1 MLDSLTNRL
10 TGILDRLRGFGR
22 LTEENIQE
30 ALREVRVAL
39 LEADV
44 NFKVVKG
51 FIDRVRVK
59 AVGQDVLQSLTPGQ
73 QVVKVVRDELVELL
87 GGSAHRLAMAPHP
100 PTVVMLVG
108 LQGSGKTTSAA
119 KLARHF
125 QKQGQHPLLA
135 AADVYRPAAVDQLK
149 TLGAQ
154 LGIPVV
160 GEATQ
165 RPVEICAAARDEAA
179 RRGLSPLILDTAGRL
194 HIDEEMLEE
203 LRAIKRAVGPHHVLL
218 VVDAMTGQD
227 AVTVAEKFN
236 AAIGIDAVVLT
247 KMDGDARGGA
257 ALSVR
262 QVTGRPIAFV
272 GVGEKTEALEPF
284 HPDRLAQRILGMGD
298 VLSLVEKAQATV
310 DAGQAEALAQKI
322 HDDTFTLEDF
332 ATQLRQLRSMGP
344 LGQLMDMV
352 PFFKGARGLPKEMTG
367 EEQELDRYTAIIGS
381 MTPHERREPSVING
395 SRRARIARGSGTNVS
410 DVNRLLKQY
419 GQLRKMMKGLKNM
432 EGRMGKF
439 KGALPF
445 LADLMR
451 QMPIPLALDFL
462 EVSSYGEATESS
474 GVVRILKDL
483 AKPIEGRD
491 VVVVEDILD
500 TGHTLAYVIEHLR
513 SKQPAS
519 VRLCTLLDKPARRIV
534 PIQIDYRGFE
544 IPDKFVVG
552 YGLDYAERYRNL
564 PFIGVLKPE
573 VYRGEP

>member
-1 MLDSLTNRL
+1 MLDSLTSRL
-10 TGILDRLRGFGR
+10 TGILDRLRGYGR

-44 NFKVVKG
+44 NFKVAKG
-51 FIDRVRVK
+51 FVDRVRVK

-100 PTVVMLVG
+100 PTVIMLVG

-165 RPVEICAAARDEAA
+165 RPVDICATARDDAA

-194 HIDEEMLEE
+194 HIDEEMLDE
-203 LRAIKRAVGPHHVLL
+203 LRVIKKAVGPHHVLL

-236 AAIGIDAVVLT
+236 AAIGIDAVILT

-272 GVGEKTEALEPF
+272 GVGEKTDALEPF

-298 VLSLVEKAQATV
+298 VLSLVEKAQASV
-310 DAGQAEALAQKI
+310 DAEQAEALARKI
-322 HDDTFTLEDF
+322 RDDAFTLEDF
-332 ATQLRQLRSMGP
+332 ASQLKQLRSMGP
-344 LGQLMDMV
+344 LGQLLDMV
-352 PFFKGARGLPKEMTG
+352 PFFKGAKGLPKEMSG

-381 MTPHERREPSVING
+381 MTPDERREPSIING
-395 SRRARIARGSGTNVS
+395 SRRARIARGSGTSVS

-419 GQLRKMMKGLKNM
+419 AQLRKMMKGLKNM

-445 LADLMR
+445 LPR
-451 QMPIPLALDFL
+451 
-462 EVSSYGEATESS
+462 
-474 GVVRILKDL
+474 
-483 AKPIEGRD
+483 
-491 VVVVEDILD
+491 
-500 TGHTLAYVIEHLR
+500 
-513 SKQPAS
+513 
-519 VRLCTLLDKPARRIV
+519 
-534 PIQIDYRGFE
+534 
-544 IPDKFVVG
+544 
-552 YGLDYAERYRNL
+552 
-564 PFIGVLKPE
+564 
-573 VYRGEP
+573 

>member
-10 TGILDRLRGFGR
+10 TSILDRLRGYGR

-44 NFKVVKG
+44 NFKVVKA
-51 FIDRVRVK
+51 FVERVRVK

-160 GEATQ
+160 GEAAQ
-165 RPVEICAAARDEAA
+165 RPVDICAAARDEAA

-272 GVGEKTEALEPF
+272 GVGEKTDALEPF

-322 HDDTFTLEDF
+322 RDDTFSLEDF
-332 ATQLRQLRSMGP
+332 AAQLKQLRSMGP
-344 LGQLMDMV
+344 LGQLLDMV
-352 PFFKGARGLPKEMTG
+352 PFFKGAKGLPKEMAG
-367 EEQELDRYTAIIGS
+367 EERELDRYGAIIAS

-395 SRRARIARGSGTNVS
+395 SRRARIARGSGTSVS

-419 GQLRKMMKGLKNM
+419 AQLKKMMKGLKNM
-432 EGRMGKF
+432 EGRMGKL

-445 LADLMR
+445 LPR
-451 QMPIPLALDFL
+451 
-462 EVSSYGEATESS
+462 
-474 GVVRILKDL
+474 
-483 AKPIEGRD
+483 
-491 VVVVEDILD
+491 
-500 TGHTLAYVIEHLR
+500 
-513 SKQPAS
+513 
-519 VRLCTLLDKPARRIV
+519 
-534 PIQIDYRGFE
+534 
-544 IPDKFVVG
+544 
-552 YGLDYAERYRNL
+552 
-564 PFIGVLKPE
+564 
-573 VYRGEP
+573 

>member
-22 LTEENIQE
+22 LTEENIHE

-165 RPVEICAAARDEAA
+165 RPVDICAAARDEAA

-203 LRAIKRAVGPHHVLL
+203 LRVIKRAVGPHHVLL

-236 AAIGIDAVVLT
+236 AAIGIDAVILT

-322 HDDTFTLEDF
+322 RDDTFTLEDF
-332 ATQLRQLRSMGP
+332 ATQLKQLRSMGP

-352 PFFKGARGLPKEMTG
+352 PFFKGAKGLPKEMTG
-367 EEQELDRYTAIIGS
+367 EEQELDRYGAIIAS

-395 SRRARIARGSGTNVS
+395 SRRARIARGSGTSVS

-419 GQLRKMMKGLKNM
+419 AQLRKMMKGLKTM

-445 LADLMR
+445 LPR
-451 QMPIPLALDFL
+451 
-462 EVSSYGEATESS
+462 
-474 GVVRILKDL
+474 
-483 AKPIEGRD
+483 
-491 VVVVEDILD
+491 
-500 TGHTLAYVIEHLR
+500 
-513 SKQPAS
+513 
-519 VRLCTLLDKPARRIV
+519 
-534 PIQIDYRGFE
+534 
-544 IPDKFVVG
+544 
-552 YGLDYAERYRNL
+552 
-564 PFIGVLKPE
+564 
-573 VYRGEP
+573 

>member
-22 LTEENIQE
+22 LTEENIHE

-59 AVGQDVLQSLTPGQ
+59 AIGQDVLQSLTPGQ

-165 RPVEICAAARDEAA
+165 RPVDICAAARDEAA

-203 LRAIKRAVGPHHVLL
+203 LRVIKRAVGPHHVLL

-236 AAIGIDAVVLT
+236 AAIGIDAVILT

-272 GVGEKTEALEPF
+272 GVGEKAEALEPF

-322 HDDTFTLEDF
+322 RDDAFTLEDF
-332 ATQLRQLRSMGP
+332 AAQLKQLRSMGP

-352 PFFKGARGLPKEMTG
+352 PFFKGAKGLPKEMTG
-367 EEQELDRYTAIIGS
+367 EERELDRYGAIIAS

-395 SRRARIARGSGTNVS
+395 SRRARIARGSGTSVS

-419 GQLRKMMKGLKNM
+419 AQLKKMMKGLKNM

-445 LADLMR
+445 LPR
-451 QMPIPLALDFL
+451 
-462 EVSSYGEATESS
+462 
-474 GVVRILKDL
+474 
-483 AKPIEGRD
+483 
-491 VVVVEDILD
+491 
-500 TGHTLAYVIEHLR
+500 
-513 SKQPAS
+513 
-519 VRLCTLLDKPARRIV
+519 
-534 PIQIDYRGFE
+534 
-544 IPDKFVVG
+544 
-552 YGLDYAERYRNL
+552 
-564 PFIGVLKPE
+564 
-573 VYRGEP
+573 

>member
-165 RPVEICAAARDEAA
+165 RPVDICAAARDEAA

-203 LRAIKRAVGPHHVLL
+203 LRVIKRAVGPHHVLL
-218 VVDAMTGQD
+218 VLDAMTGQD

-322 HDDTFTLEDF
+322 RDDTFTLEDF
-332 ATQLRQLRSMGP
+332 ATQLKQVRSMGP

-352 PFFKGARGLPKEMTG
+352 PFFKGAKGLPKEMTG

-395 SRRARIARGSGTNVS
+395 SRRARIARGSGTSVS

-419 GQLRKMMKGLKNM
+419 AQLRKMMKGLKTM

-445 LADLMR
+445 LPR
-451 QMPIPLALDFL
+451 
-462 EVSSYGEATESS
+462 
-474 GVVRILKDL
+474 
-483 AKPIEGRD
+483 
-491 VVVVEDILD
+491 
-500 TGHTLAYVIEHLR
+500 
-513 SKQPAS
+513 
-519 VRLCTLLDKPARRIV
+519 
-534 PIQIDYRGFE
+534 
-544 IPDKFVVG
+544 
-552 YGLDYAERYRNL
+552 
-564 PFIGVLKPE
+564 
-573 VYRGEP
+573 

>member
-203 LRAIKRAVGPHHVLL
+203 LRAIKRSVGPHHVLL

-322 HDDTFTLEDF
+322 RDDTFTLEDF

-367 EEQELDRYTAIIGS
+367 EERELDRYTAIIGS

-395 SRRARIARGSGTNVS
+395 SRRARIARGSGTSVS

-419 GQLRKMMKGLKNM
+419 AQLRKMMKGLKNM

-445 LADLMR
+445 LPR
-451 QMPIPLALDFL
+451 
-462 EVSSYGEATESS
+462 
-474 GVVRILKDL
+474 
-483 AKPIEGRD
+483 
-491 VVVVEDILD
+491 
-500 TGHTLAYVIEHLR
+500 
-513 SKQPAS
+513 
-519 VRLCTLLDKPARRIV
+519 
-534 PIQIDYRGFE
+534 
-544 IPDKFVVG
+544 
-552 YGLDYAERYRNL
+552 
-564 PFIGVLKPE
+564 
-573 VYRGEP
+573 